1 MDLHNQTD
9 LEQFVGKYLTPE
21 RLTKIY
27 DCVMSAHKR
36 YRKNQTND
44 ASLFMTRT
52 KANIIN
58 DYIVN
63 NVKNEFDN
71 DKVRF
76 KCYYIKK
83 QTFRLS
89 INDNEGAVILRF
101 KKMDKKL
108 MVHNIP
114 TQQALS
120 FNEQQTLFGPTVNIN
135 AGYVTDGLE
144 NRVYVTCPESN
155 STNRLVWEIEP
166 QRKAAAPIL
175 PIMQPSTPPTSPLKR
190 NVAPRKEITKE
201 HGDVK

>member
-1 MDLHNQTD
+1 MDLHNRTE

-21 RLTKIY
+21 RLTTIY
-27 DCVMSAHKR
+27 ECVMAAHKR
-36 YRKNQTND
+36 YRDNQKRD
-44 ASLFMTRT
+44 AAVFMTRT

-58 DYIVN
+58 DYIVDN
-63 NVKNEFDN
+63 IKNEFDN
-71 DKVRF
+71 DNLCF
-76 KCYYIKK
+76 KCYYIKR

-89 INDNEGAVILRF
+89 INDNDGAVILRF
-101 KKMDKKL
+101 KKMDHKL

-144 NRVYVTCPESN
+144 NKVYVTCPESN

-175 PIMQPSTPPTSPLKR
+175 PILQPDTTTISPLKR
-190 NVAPRKEITKE
+190 NVVPRKEIAKE
-201 HGDVK
+201 HGDAK